1 MKKKLGIRVSVVS
14 GGKMFKC
21 QLCKEQSEKGE
32 PQFKLYT
39 FKKKKYANG
48 TIGFEP
54 EAEKKVCGHCAIAG
68 GKHE

>member
-1 MKKKLGIRVSVVS
+1 
-14 GGKMFKC
+14 MFKC